1 MARNKVSAATSASS
15 ASGPLLVQSFR
26 RSDFDT
32 FTRRM
37 ASGEALKDAWRTTN
51 DGFEQFVFEAK
62 KTAERLDRQYS
73 ISRRLSSA
81 AQSAA
86 DRAREI
92 DREFEIGLRWRTFS
106 MDFSRNGLG
115 LYRKQLNDFLD
126 TPLGRSFATI
136 FFLWFALSG
145 WMFRCLIFATWIL
158 PFAGPLLIGTVANNL
173 VIKGAC
179 PACKR
184 QFVGYKNQIVRCVSC
199 GNIVWQPEGDFFRRD
214 SRGTNSRKSEP
225 DIIDVELRRNDKMF
239 SNHTSDLSLFMESNE
254 TERQFLLTSFEVWFL

>member
-1 MARNKVSAATSASS
+1 MATALPSTVWHATKFQPQPPLLQRRR
-15 ASGPLLVQSFR
+15 PLLVQSFR

-37 ASGEALKDAWRTTN
+37 ASGEALKDAWRTAN

-73 ISRRLSSA
+73 VSRRLSSA

-106 MDFSRNGLG
+106 MDFSRNWPR
-115 LYRKQLNDFLD
+115 YRKQLNDFLD

-199 GNIVWQPEGDFFRRD
+199 GNIVWQPKGDFFRRD

-225 DIIDVELRRNDKMF
+225 DIIDVE
-239 SNHTSDLSLFMESNE
+239 
-254 TERQFLLTSFEVWFL
+254 FEEK

>member
-1 MARNKVSAATSASS
+1 MATALPSTVWHATKFQPQPPLLQRRR
-15 ASGPLLVQSFR
+15 PLLVQSFR

-37 ASGEALKDAWRTTN
+37 ASGEALKDAWRTAN

-73 ISRRLSSA
+73 VSRRLSSA

-106 MDFSRNGLG
+106 MDFSRNWPR
-115 LYRKQLNDFLD
+115 YRKQLNDFLD

-173 VIKGAC
+173 VIK
-179 PACKR
+179 
-184 QFVGYKNQIVRCVSC
+184 VS
-199 GNIVWQPEGDFFRRD
+199 
-214 SRGTNSRKSEP
+214 
-225 DIIDVELRRNDKMF
+225 
-239 SNHTSDLSLFMESNE
+239 
-254 TERQFLLTSFEVWFL
+254 LTAIRWRM

>member
-1 MARNKVSAATSASS
+1 MATALPSTVWHATKFQPQPPLLQRRR
-15 ASGPLLVQSFR
+15 PLLVQSFR

-37 ASGEALKDAWRTTN
+37 ASGEALKDAWRTAN

-73 ISRRLSSA
+73 VSRRLSSA

-106 MDFSRNGLG
+106 MDFSRNWPR
-115 LYRKQLNDFLD
+115 YRKQLNDFLD

-214 SRGTNSRKSEP
+214 SKGTNSRKSEP
-225 DIIDVELRRNDKMF
+225 DIIDVE
-239 SNHTSDLSLFMESNE
+239 
-254 TERQFLLTSFEVWFL
+254 FEEK

>member
-1 MARNKVSAATSASS
+1 MATALPSTVWHATKFQPQPPLLQRRR
-15 ASGPLLVQSFR
+15 PLLVQSFR
-26 RSDFDT
+26 RSEFDT

-37 ASGEALKDAWRTTN
+37 ASGEALKDAWRTAN

-73 ISRRLSSA
+73 VSRRLSSA

-106 MDFSRNGLG
+106 MDFSRNWPR
-115 LYRKQLNDFLD
+115 YRKQLNDFLD
-126 TPLGRSFATI
+126 TPWGRSFATI

-184 QFVGYKNQIVRCVSC
+184 QFVGYKNHIVRCVSC

-214 SRGTNSRKSEP
+214 SKGTNSRKSEP
-225 DIIDVELRRNDKMF
+225 DIIDIE
-239 SNHTSDLSLFMESNE
+239 
-254 TERQFLLTSFEVWFL
+254 FEEK

>member
-1 MARNKVSAATSASS
+1 MATALPSTVWHATKFQPQPPLLQRRR
-15 ASGPLLVQSFR
+15 PLLVQSFR

-37 ASGEALKDAWRTTN
+37 ASGEALKDAWRTAN

-73 ISRRLSSA
+73 VSRRLFSA

-106 MDFSRNGLG
+106 MDFSRNWPR
-115 LYRKQLNDFLD
+115 YRKQLNDFLD
-126 TPLGRSFATI
+126 TPVGRSFATI

-179 PACKR
+179 PACKT

-199 GNIVWQPEGDFFRRD
+199 GNIVWQPKGDFFRRD
-214 SRGTNSRKSEP
+214 SGGTNSRKSEP
-225 DIIDVELRRNDKMF
+225 DIIDVE
-239 SNHTSDLSLFMESNE
+239 
-254 TERQFLLTSFEVWFL
+254 FEEK

>member
-1 MARNKVSAATSASS
+1 MAIALPSTVWHATKFQPQRPLLQRRR
-15 ASGPLLVQSFR
+15 PLLVQSFR

-37 ASGEALKDAWRTTN
+37 ASGEALKDAWRTAN

-62 KTAERLDRQYS
+62 KTAERLDHQYS
-73 ISRRLSSA
+73 VSRRLSSA

-106 MDFSRNGLG
+106 MDFSRNWPR
-115 LYRKQLNDFLD
+115 YRKQLNDFLD

-199 GNIVWQPEGDFFRRD
+199 GNIVWQPKGDFFRRD

-225 DIIDVELRRNDKMF
+225 DIIDVE
-239 SNHTSDLSLFMESNE
+239 
-254 TERQFLLTSFEVWFL
+254 FEEK

>member
-1 MARNKVSAATSASS
+1 MATALPSTVWHATKFQPQPPLLQRRR
-15 ASGPLLVQSFR
+15 PLLVQSFR

-37 ASGEALKDAWRTTN
+37 ASGEALKDAWRTAN

-73 ISRRLSSA
+73 VSRRLSSA

-106 MDFSRNGLG
+106 MDFSRNWPR
-115 LYRKQLNDFLD
+115 YRKQLNDFLD
-126 TPLGRSFATI
+126 TPWGRSFATI

-214 SRGTNSRKSEP
+214 SKGTNSRKSEP
-225 DIIDVELRRNDKMF
+225 DIIDIE
-239 SNHTSDLSLFMESNE
+239 
-254 TERQFLLTSFEVWFL
+254 FEEK

>member
-1 MARNKVSAATSASS
+1 MATALPSTVWHATKFQPQPPLLQRRR
-15 ASGPLLVQSFR
+15 PLLVQSFR
-26 RSDFDT
+26 RSDFDS

-37 ASGEALKDAWRTTN
+37 ASGEALKDAWRTAN

-73 ISRRLSSA
+73 VSRRLSST

-106 MDFSRNGLG
+106 MDFSRNWPR
-115 LYRKQLNDFLD
+115 YRKQLNDFLD

-225 DIIDVELRRNDKMF
+225 DIIDVE
-239 SNHTSDLSLFMESNE
+239 
-254 TERQFLLTSFEVWFL
+254 FEEK

>member
-1 MARNKVSAATSASS
+1 MATALPSTVWHTTKFQPQPPLLQRRR
-15 ASGPLLVQSFR
+15 PLLVQSFR

-37 ASGEALKDAWRTTN
+37 ASGEALKDAWRTAN

-73 ISRRLSSA
+73 VSRRLSSA

-106 MDFSRNGLG
+106 MDFSRNWPR
-115 LYRKQLNDFLD
+115 YRKQLNDFLD

-145 WMFRCLIFATWIL
+145 WMFRCLIFATWML

-214 SRGTNSRKSEP
+214 SRGSNSRKSEP
-225 DIIDVELRRNDKMF
+225 DIIDVE
-239 SNHTSDLSLFMESNE
+239 
-254 TERQFLLTSFEVWFL
+254 FEEK

>member
-1 MARNKVSAATSASS
+1 MATALPSTVWHATKFQPQPPLLQRRR
-15 ASGPLLVQSFR
+15 PLLVQSFR

-37 ASGEALKDAWRTTN
+37 ASGEALKDAWRTAN

-73 ISRRLSSA
+73 VSRRLSSA

-106 MDFSRNGLG
+106 MDFSRNWPR
-115 LYRKQLNDFLD
+115 YRKQLNDFLD

-136 FFLWFALSG
+136 FFIWFALSG

-225 DIIDVELRRNDKMF
+225 DIIDVE
-239 SNHTSDLSLFMESNE
+239 
-254 TERQFLLTSFEVWFL
+254 FEEK

>member
-1 MARNKVSAATSASS
+1 MAIALPSTVWHATKFQPQRPLLQRRR
-15 ASGPLLVQSFR
+15 PLLVQSFR

-37 ASGEALKDAWRTTN
+37 ASGEALKEAWRTAN

-73 ISRRLSSA
+73 VSRRLSSA

-106 MDFSRNGLG
+106 MDFSRNWPR
-115 LYRKQLNDFLD
+115 YRKQLNDFLD

-199 GNIVWQPEGDFFRRD
+199 GNIVWQPEGDFFSRD

-225 DIIDVELRRNDKMF
+225 DIIDVE
-239 SNHTSDLSLFMESNE
+239 
-254 TERQFLLTSFEVWFL
+254 FEEK